1 MADRSHTSPSLTS
14 NSPLDKRVK
23 GMLVS
28 DTLHLVGVRSSSV
41 KFENIF
47 SLDVDSIVLMEHQH
61 SNRYRDVDPLREEQ
75 HEDKQTRTSGSGLP
89 RPVMLGRDKL

>member
-1 MADRSHTSPSLTS
+1 MIAVEENINSVLSRLHSVVNTSLGGHCFEVFGFDVMLDQDLKPWLIEVNTSPSLTS

-47 SLDVDSIVLMEHQH
+47 F
-61 SNRYRDVDPLREEQ
+61 
-75 HEDKQTRTSGSGLP
+75 SGC
-89 RPVMLGRDKL
+89 